1 MESLMTTTTHARDDK
16 GPLAEH
22 LASCTALLG
31 PGYQLRCVA
40 EAVHAIVAPRFVTT
54 VCVSCIV
61 LFSAAMA
68 L

>member
-1 MESLMTTTTHARDDK
+1 MKTIKPARDDK

-31 PGYQLRCVA
+31 PGFRLRCVA
-40 EAVHAIVAPRFVTT
+40 EAVHAVVAPRFMTT
-54 VCVSCIV
+54 VCVFCVV

-68 L
+68 F

>member
-1 MESLMTTTTHARDDK
+1 MTTTRLDREEK
-16 GPLAEH
+16 SPLAEH
-22 LASCTALLG
+22 LASCMAQLG
-31 PGYQLRCVA
+31 PGFQLRCVA

-68 L
+68 F